1 MFTFVYKMKNPEG
14 NGDQISNL
22 PLYRHAGVVIG
33 SLVYPP
39 PSPPLPPPP
48 FEIVNICFVLR
59 PFFLPS
65 IEYLIIIYIVII

>member
-33 SLVYPP
+33 SLVNKKRQKGAIFRGIRT
-39 PSPPLPPPP
+39 L
-48 FEIVNICFVLR
+48 
-59 PFFLPS
+59 
-65 IEYLIIIYIVII
+65 